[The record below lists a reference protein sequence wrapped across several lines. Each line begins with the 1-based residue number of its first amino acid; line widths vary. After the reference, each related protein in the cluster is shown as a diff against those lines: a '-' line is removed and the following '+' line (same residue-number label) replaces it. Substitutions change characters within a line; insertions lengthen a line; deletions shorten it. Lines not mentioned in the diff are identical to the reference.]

1 MKDLLIIFGFIFF
14 AATSVFGVIDLIRQ
28 IKKLPNEN

>member
-1 MKDLLIIFGFIFF
+1 MNLLIILGFVFF
-14 AATSVFGVIDLIRQ
+14 AATSVFGVIDLLRQ

>member
-1 MKDLLIIFGFIFF
+1 MIELLTILGFIFF
-14 AATSVFGVIDLIRQ
+14 AATSVFGVVDLLRQ

>member
-1 MKDLLIIFGFIFF
+1 MNLLIILGFVFF
-14 AATSVFGVIDLIRQ
+14 DSTSVFVVIDLIRQ

>member
-1 MKDLLIIFGFIFF
+1 MNILIILGFVFF
-14 AATSVFGVIDLIRQ
+14 AATSVFGVIDLLKQ